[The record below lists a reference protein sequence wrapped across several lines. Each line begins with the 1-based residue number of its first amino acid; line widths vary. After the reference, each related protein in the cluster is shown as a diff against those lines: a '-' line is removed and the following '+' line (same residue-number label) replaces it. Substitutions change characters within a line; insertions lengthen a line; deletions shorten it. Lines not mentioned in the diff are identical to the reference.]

1 MKHFLAMWKRLV
13 TLIKGWLG
21 IGVETEEML
30 LEQVRRERMKV
41 HARNRTRAVESIM
54 RRNDLQQMVD
64 DLQKKIDSLQAE
76 AELASSRGDHDR
88 HAAILKEK
96 QGYEVS
102 LAAMH
107 RVLEKAAGE
116 VEAIKQRIQREQD
129 EIRKRRK

>member
-1 MKHFLAMWKRLV
+1 
-13 TLIKGWLG
+13 
-21 IGVETEEML
+21 
-30 LEQVRRERMKV
+30 
-41 HARNRTRAVESIM
+41 
-54 RRNDLQQMVD
+54 
-64 DLQKKIDSLQAE
+64 
-76 AELASSRGDHDR
+76 
-88 HAAILKEK
+88 LKEK